1 MFNSSYLWTC
11 VLNKEPYNTL
21 VTVVGFFHGIVRNKG
36 KICQVY
42 ETSVSKKL
50 VHTKQCL
57 ILLLEMNRASLCCQK
72 QTMLLEL
79 SEEHISILTIIFMV
93 LLETN
98 IALLIKISQLYCLF
112 IVRKSVLSSICF
124 FEQLDFCV
132 WVTWLKFQVTWLRF
146 LPTWL
151 GVRWLPG
158 NLTSYLW
165 GLSINKHK
173 PCMNGY
179 CVTF

>member
-1 MFNSSYLWTC
+1 M
-11 VLNKEPYNTL
+11 
-21 VTVVGFFHGIVRNKG
+21 RNKG
-36 KICQVY
+36 KISQVC

-124 FEQLDFCV
+124 FGQLDFCV
-132 WVTWLKFQVTWLRF
+132 WVTWLRF

-179 CVTF
+179 SVTF

>member
-1 MFNSSYLWTC
+1 M
-11 VLNKEPYNTL
+11 
-21 VTVVGFFHGIVRNKG
+21 RNKG
-36 KICQVY
+36 KISQVC

-72 QTMLLEL
+72 RTTLLEL
-79 SEEHISILTIIFMV
+79 SEENISILTIIFMV

-124 FEQLDFCV
+124 FGQLDFCV
-132 WVTWLKFQVTWLRF
+132 WVT
-146 LPTWL
+146 
-151 GVRWLPG
+151 
-158 NLTSYLW
+158 
-165 GLSINKHK
+165 
-173 PCMNGY
+173 
-179 CVTF
+179 